1 LLQNGFAPALLRL
14 ICPHGKRSDP
24 SFFEN
29 EDDYFGPKD
38 ACPLLFLPHVIVK
51 AR

>member
-1 LLQNGFAPALLRL
+1 LRL
-14 ICPHGKRSDP
+14 ICPHGKRSAK
-24 SFFEN
+24 SFSEDEN